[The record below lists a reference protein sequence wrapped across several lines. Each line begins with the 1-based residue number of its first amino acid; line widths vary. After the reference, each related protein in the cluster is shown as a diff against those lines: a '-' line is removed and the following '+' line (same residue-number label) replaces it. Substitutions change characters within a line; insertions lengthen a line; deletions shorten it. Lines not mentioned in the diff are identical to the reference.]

1 MNTIINTA
9 LFVFIVGA
17 TAWVGPALDEIDAKT
32 QDAQQRIKHQQAE
45 ERRDRAAR
53 EICGENAGFSF
64 DVSVLTCFSKKG
76 KKLRKVE
83 I

>member
-1 MNTIINTA
+1 MNTLTNTA

-53 EICGENAGFSF
+53 DICGENAAFKF
-64 DVSVLTCFSKKG
+64 EESVLTCFSKKG
-76 KKLRKVE
+76 KKLRKVTL
-83 I
+83 